1 MSIVTHSTSSYA
13 NCSLDCAT
21 CVWIEEEP
29 RILSLI
35 ICEGRSIV
43 VATLH
48 FRRMRKLLVWKLR
61 NLSWIWRSRIPPLC
75 DGRMARVWF
84 QLKRLAGGTR
94 KCWAPKRMGGEISWA
109 CTHNKCSTSF
119 HSRTSVSAFKFGADE
134 MVIATG
140 VAKLVSLW
148 IAPGFPT
155 VLLRFS
161 EWRRLHAILNGAP
174 EAVG

>member
-1 MSIVTHSTSSYA
+1 M
-13 NCSLDCAT
+13 
-21 CVWIEEEP
+21 
-29 RILSLI
+29 
-35 ICEGRSIV
+35 
-43 VATLH
+43 
-48 FRRMRKLLVWKLR
+48 
-61 NLSWIWRSRIPPLC
+61 
-75 DGRMARVWF
+75 
-84 QLKRLAGGTR
+84 
-94 KCWAPKRMGGEISWA
+94 
-109 CTHNKCSTSF
+109 
-119 HSRTSVSAFKFGADE
+119 SAFKFGADE